1 MNIKS
6 MLMRLQSSLGRED
19 LCDRIVLLP
28 QPIKTVIAA
37 DESSNSLTLV
47 VGYNGSPK
55 SHAALD
61 ISLLIAH
68 QTRLATSKQVTVQVV
83 YVLDQNKTNECQDT
97 FKKYSNDAMSL
108 EFLSAS
114 ASKSGTPV
122 LTRTKLKTSID
133 SCSLKESFS
142 EYHCFEQAESI
153 LWQARCLVEEWRDAF
168 AAHLRFGSVATELR
182 KVVESKSADILVL
195 GCKSP
200 NEKIV
205 QKLGSNFPCAVLGIP
220 DTID

>member
-1 MNIKS
+1 
-6 MLMRLQSSLGRED
+6 MLMRLQSSLGRDD

-28 QPIKTVIAA
+28 QPKKTVIAA

-83 YVLDQNKTNECQDT
+83 YVLEQNQSNQRQDI
-97 FKKYSNDAMSL
+97 FRKSSIDAMSI

-114 ASKSGTPV
+114 GSKSGTPV

-133 SCSLKESFS
+133 SCSLKETFS
-142 EYHCFEQAESI
+142 EYYSFEQAESI

-182 KVVESKSADILVL
+182 KVVESKSADILFL
-195 GCKSP
+195 GCKSSDEP
-200 NEKIV
+200 IV
-205 QKLGSNFPCAVLGIP
+205 QKLGCNFPCAVLGIP
-220 DTID
+220 DTVD